1 MGRRMKITPS
11 QATDTQLIYAISSW
25 DYRRIN
31 KTLKRQVLQ
40 EFVKRL
46 IVEKQKLIT
55 EKEIKN

>member
-1 MGRRMKITPS
+1 MRITPS

-25 DYRRIN
+25 DYRRID
-31 KTLKRQVLQ
+31 KRLKSQVLQ
-40 EFVKRL
+40 ELIKRI